1 MLFDITDDQE
11 FFRSTTAKFLSARAQ
26 RDEIRELRHDEHGFA
41 AGYWR
46 GGAELGWTS
55 LLVSEEGGG
64 GSISGRPVVD
74 LTLIAYEFGRHAAPG
89 PLVPANI
96 VAAALSRSGSH
107 PEVLGELL
115 SGESLATWCHA
126 EPPPRR
132 GVGLDIRVDGDELVL
147 NGRKQPVE
155 SAGVAR
161 YLLVTGLCA
170 SRVTQVLVPV
180 ESTGITVTPL
190 RSPDLTRRFSAVA
203 FDNVRVPRS
212 ALVGELGGAEQ
223 QVAWQL
229 EVAVVVQC
237 AETVGAMQTGFE
249 MALDWMAD
257 RYSFGRPLASYQALK
272 HRTADLKSWLEAAH
286 AIADTAAAAVGERRA
301 DSGELVAV
309 AQAFVGHYGPELLQ
323 DCVQLHGGIG
333 LTFEHDLH
341 LFLRRATV
349 NRTLYGTPAEH
360 RRNLADRLIEQYGLR
375 ARGSEPVVEN
385 VRTGP
390 SFEPDEQSVNEDVED
405 FRLRAREW
413 IRANLG
419 LFRPEAVAGLR
430 KVTREEELAAVG
442 NDRRLQRKLY
452 DAGFAG
458 IAIPVEYGG
467 RGLTAAHQR
476 AFTEEMAGF
485 EYPSR
490 CQVPTLS
497 PCAAVLLDFGTEEQK
512 RRHIP
517 AMLRGEEIW
526 MQFLSEPSGGSDVA
540 GAVTTAV
547 RDGDDWVINGA
558 KIWTTGAW
566 YSDWALCLARTNW
579 DVPKHRGLTVFILP
593 IHQPGI
599 EVHQIEMLNGA
610 REFCQEFLTDVRV
623 PDSDRIGEVDGGWTV
638 GTRWMSHERLLSE
651 SPYVTVPAKPAISD
665 RSPVEIA
672 CRAGTVDEPG
682 VRDLI
687 GEDRMLDLVGTAL
700 QRRLG
705 TGMASGRIPDQSA
718 ALGRLFRG
726 VAESRRAT
734 IEFEVAGGAVWDEE
748 FGDAGDVFLMRQVS
762 CIGGGT
768 TEMARNVISERVLGM
783 PREARNDHTVPFRE
797 VPRGGRRTS

>member
-1 MLFDITDDQE
+1 MLFDTTDDQE
-11 FFRSTTAKFLSARAQ
+11 FFRSTTAKFLTARAR

-41 AGYWR
+41 VGYWR
-46 GGAELGWTS
+46 SGTDLGWTS
-55 LLVSEEGGG
+55 LLVSEEAGG
-64 GSISGRPVVD
+64 GSISGRPVED

-96 VAAALSRSGSH
+96 VAAALSDSETH
-107 PEVLGELL
+107 AEVLGELL
-115 SGESLATWCHA
+115 SGQSLATWCHA
-126 EPPPRR
+126 EPAPRR
-132 GVGLDIRVDGDELVL
+132 GVELDIRVDGAELVL

-155 SAGVAR
+155 SAGIAR
-161 YLLVTGLCA
+161 YLLVTGLCEGRA
-170 SRVTQVLVPV
+170 TQVLIPA
-180 ESTGITVTPL
+180 ESGGVTVTPL

-212 ALVGELGGAEQ
+212 ALVGQPGMAAQ
-223 QVAWQL
+223 QVAWQS
-229 EVAVVVQC
+229 EVAIAVQC

-249 MALDWMAD
+249 MALDWMGD

-272 HRTADLKSWLEAAH
+272 HRIADLKSWLEAAH
-286 AIADTAAAAVGERRA
+286 AIADSAAAAVGERRA

-309 AQAFVGHYGPELLQ
+309 AQAFIGHYGPELLQ

-360 RRNLADRLIEQYGLR
+360 RRSLADRLIEQDGLR
-375 ARGSEPVVEN
+375 APRQPAAAEN
-385 VRTGP
+385 ASTGP
-390 SFEPDEQSVNEDVED
+390 SLEPDEQSVSEDVEA

-419 LFRPEAVAGLR
+419 PFRPEAVAGLR
-430 KVTREEELAAVG
+430 KVTREQELAAVG
-442 NDRRLQRKLY
+442 NDRRLQRTLY

-458 IAIPVEYGG
+458 IAIPAEYGG

-497 PCAAVLLDFGTEEQK
+497 PCAAVLLDFGTDEQK

-566 YSDWALCLARTNW
+566 YSDWALCLARTDW
-579 DVPKHRGLTVFILP
+579 DAPKHRGLTVFILP

-623 PDSDRIGEVDGGWTV
+623 PDSDRIGEVNGGWTV
-638 GTRWMSHERLLSE
+638 GTGWMSHERLLAE

-672 CRAGTVDEPG
+672 CRAGTVGEPG

-687 GEDRMLDLVGTAL
+687 GEDRMLDIVGTAL
-700 QRRLG
+700 QRRLA

-718 ALGRLFRG
+718 AIGRLFRG
-726 VAESRRAT
+726 IAESRRAT
-734 IEFEVAGGAVWDEE
+734 IEFEVAGDAVWDEE

-783 PREARNDHTVPFRE
+783 PREMRSDHNVPFRE
-797 VPRGGRRTS
+797 VPRGGRRSS

>member
-1 MLFDITDDQE
+1 MLFDSTDDQE
-11 FFRSTTAKFLSARAQ
+11 FFRSTTAKYLTARAQ
-26 RDEIRELRHDEHGFA
+26 RDTIRELRHDEHGFTA
-41 AGYWR
+41 EYWR

-55 LLVSEEGGG
+55 LLVGEGSGG
-64 GSISGRPVVD
+64 GSISGRRVVD
-74 LTLIAYEFGRHAAPG
+74 LTLVAYEFGRHAAPG

-96 VAAALSRSGSH
+96 VAAALSDSGSH
-107 PEVLGELL
+107 AEVLGELL
-115 SGESLATWCHA
+115 SGEMLASWCRA
-126 EPPPRR
+126 EPGRR
-132 GVGLDIRVDGDELVL
+132 GAGPEIRVDGADLVL
-147 NGRKQPVE
+147 NGRALPVE

-161 YLLVTGLCA
+161 YLLVTGLCEGRA
-170 SRVTQVLVPV
+170 TQVLVPAATSGV
-180 ESTGITVTPL
+180 TVTPL

-203 FDNVRVPRS
+203 FDDVRVPRS
-212 ALVGELGGAEQ
+212 ALVGELGAAAEQ
-223 QVAWQL
+223 VARQW
-229 EVAVVVQC
+229 EIAVAVQS
-237 AETVGAMQTGFE
+237 AETVGAMHTGFE
-249 MALDWMAD
+249 MALEWMAD

-272 HRTADLKSWLEAAH
+272 HRVADLKSWLEAAH
-286 AIADTAAAAVGERRA
+286 AIADSAAAAVDERRA
-301 DSGELVAV
+301 DSRELVLV
-309 AQAFVGHYGPELLQ
+309 AQAFTGQYGPELLQ

-360 RRNLADRLIEQYGLR
+360 RRRIADRLIEQEAQRAPAPEVQAAHSDPGL
-375 ARGSEPVVEN
+375 S
-385 VRTGP
+385 RTP
-390 SFEPDEQSVNEDVED
+390 EQQDVDEDVES
-405 FRLRAREW
+405 FRRRAREW

-419 LFRPEAVAGLR
+419 PFRPEAVAGLR
-430 KVTREEELAAVG
+430 KVTREAELAAVD

-476 AFTEEMAGF
+476 VFTEEMAGF

-490 CQVPTLS
+490 CQVPTLA

-540 GAVTTAV
+540 AAVTTAV
-547 RDGDDWVINGA
+547 RDGDDWVLNGA

-599 EVHQIEMLNGA
+599 EVHRIEMLNGA

-638 GTRWMSHERLLSE
+638 GTRWMMHERLLSE

-672 CRAGTVDEPG
+672 CRAGTIDEPG

-687 GEDRMLDLVGTAL
+687 GEDRVLDIVGTAL

-705 TGMASGRIPDQSA
+705 TGMATGRLPDQSA
-718 ALGRLFRG
+718 AIGRLFRG
-726 VAESRRAT
+726 LAEARRAT
-734 IEFEVAGGAVWDEE
+734 IEFEVAGDAVWDDE
-748 FGDAGDVFLMRQVS
+748 FGDTGDVFLMRQVS

-783 PREARNDHTVPFRE
+783 PREARSDHAVPFRD
-797 VPRGGRRTS
+797 VPRGGRRSS